1 MHVYHSH
8 ELKVAIFSHLCSTY
22 FSVLLIIAIL
32 VSMKWYLIV
41 VLICIFLMT
50 NDVEHLLMYLLAIGT
65 CLDFISNI
73 MPIMEGHSTVASNW
87 ITHVKYFTT

>member
-41 VLICIFLMT
+41 VLICIFLIIS
-50 NDVEHLLMYLLAIGT
+50 DVQLLFVYPLAMKMENGLFGKMSYL
-65 CLDFISNI
+65 CRFIEQI
-73 MPIMEGHSTVASNW
+73 L
-87 ITHVKYFTT
+87 YF